1 MKKMTYNDT
10 VEIPSLREEQV
21 RLTQQ
26 RILDTFESE
35 LLERGY
41 SDISIRSVAKRAGI
55 SVPTVYRHYPNKEA
69 LLLALMEATQN
80 EQGFNF
86 YEVLTDVSDPMATVT
101 KLLDG
106 TWDINEQRP
115 GRTKAILHAI
125 AAPGEAGTGKVV
137 SEIVNRFAFMSH
149 ESLVTMRY
157 LPADELEK
165 LEAMV
170 ALLLSRP
177 AWERLRFGHNLSR
190 DLARSAVLDTLSGLL
205 DLVQSR
211 FPAPKGYK
219 PPEPV
224 VRDEAVIKERFKRQ
238 AAEA

>member
-1 MKKMTYNDT
+1 MTYNDT
-10 VEIPSLREEQV
+10 LEIPSLREEQV

-55 SVPTVYRHYPNKEA
+55 SVPTVYRHFPNKEA

-86 YEVLTDVSDPMATVT
+86 YEVLTDVSDPMATIT

-106 TWDINEQRP
+106 QWDINEQRP

-125 AAPGEAGTGKVV
+125 AAPGEAGTGKVI
-137 SEIVNRFAFMSH
+137 SDIVVRFAFMSH
-149 ESLVTMRY
+149 EALLSLQY
-157 LPADELEK
+157 LPKEELHK
-165 LEAMV
+165 VEAMV
-170 ALLLSRP
+170 ALLLARP
-177 AWERLRFGHNLSR
+177 AWERLRFGHDLSR
-190 DLARSAVLDTLSGLL
+190 DEARSAVVDTLAGLL
-205 DLVQSR
+205 DNVQSR
-211 FPAPKGYK
+211 YPRPEGYK

-224 VRDEAVIKERFKRQ
+224 VRSEAEVRERFKK
-238 AAEA
+238 ATK